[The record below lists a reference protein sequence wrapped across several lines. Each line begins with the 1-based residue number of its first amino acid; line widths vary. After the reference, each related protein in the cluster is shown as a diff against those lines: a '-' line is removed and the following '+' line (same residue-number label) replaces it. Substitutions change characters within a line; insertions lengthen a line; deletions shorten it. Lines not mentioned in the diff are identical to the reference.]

1 MAKLE
6 TKSVDFSINL
16 TLYPDPNSYKWVTY
30 EIIIGP
36 RNGDKNLSLCLSYDE
51 DQYFDACYDQEVLS
65 FCYGIEQVLKEE
77 KDIFFFEPAD
87 QEDFQFI
94 IRKKIMRDFEIIIY
108 SDFFTIPKDYNCPSY
123 ICRGTS
129 ATFTKEEI
137 LDFISQLK
145 KEYEEIISKYP
156 KDPNCTR

>member
-6 TKSVDFSINL
+6 KKTIDFSINL
-16 TLYPDPNSYKWVTY
+16 ILYPDPNSYEWVTY

-51 DQYFDACYDQEVLS
+51 DQCFDACYDQEVLS
-65 FCYGIEQVLKEE
+65 LCYGIKQVLNE
-77 KDIFFFEPAD
+77 KKDLFFFEPAD

-94 IRKKIMRDFEIIIY
+94 IRKKRMKDFEISIF
-108 SDFFTIPKDYNCPSY
+108 SSHFTMPENYYNCPLL
-123 ICRGTS
+123 CRGTRM
-129 ATFTKEEI
+129 TFTKEEI
-137 LDFISQLK
+137 LDFVEQLE

-156 KDPNCTR
+156 KDPNCWR